1 MKIAVTGHQID
12 IGDALRTHV
21 TERLEHGI
29 SKYFDGALEAQVRF
43 SREGI
48 LYRAHVSAHVGKD
61 IFAEGQA
68 DDADIYLC
76 FNSAAEHVEKQ
87 LRRSKR
93 KLRDHH

>member
-12 IGDALRTHV
+12 IGDALKDHV

-29 SKYFDGALEAQVRF
+29 SKYFDDALDAQVRF
-43 SREGI
+43 SREGT
-48 LYRAHVSAHVGKD
+48 LYRARVSAHIGKD

-68 DDADIYLC
+68 DDADIYTS
-76 FNSAAEHVEKQ
+76 FNAAAEHVEKQ

-93 KLRDHH
+93 KLRGHH

>member
-12 IGDALRTHV
+12 IGDALRQHV
-21 TERLEHGI
+21 TERLEHGV
-29 SKYFDGALEAQVRF
+29 SKYFDDAIEAHVRF
-43 SREGI
+43 SHEGG
-48 LYRAHVSAHVGKD
+48 LYRAHISVHVGKD

-68 DDADIYLC
+68 DDAEIYAS
-76 FNSAAEHVEKQ
+76 FNAAAERAEKQ

>member
-12 IGDALRTHV
+12 IGDALRQHV
-21 TERLEHGI
+21 TERLEHGV
-29 SKYFDGALEAQVRF
+29 SKYFEDAIEAHIRF
-43 SREGI
+43 SREGNQ
-48 LYRAHVSAHVGKD
+48 YRAHVSAHIGKD

-68 DDADIYLC
+68 DDTDIYAS
-76 FNSAAEHVEKQ
+76 FNAAAEHVEKQ

>member
-1 MKIAVTGHQID
+1 MKIAVSGHQID
-12 IGDALRTHV
+12 VGDALRKHV

-29 SKYFDGALEAQVRF
+29 NKYFEDAIEAQVRF
-43 SREGI
+43 SREGT

-68 DDADIYLC
+68 DDADIYMS
-76 FNSAAEHVEKQ
+76 FNAAAEHVEKQ

-93 KLRDHH
+93 KLRGHH